1 MYSSSLEVMALW
13 TMIYGYLF
21 YHPLTNWGI
30 IALTYCVVMDFSQCG
45 NFLLEVFQDWVYQ
58 YFMEAHNNVVCFVFD
73 IPHQKFSTSWQ
84 IF

>member
-1 MYSSSLEVMALW
+1 MDHDLWLLILSS
-13 TMIYGYLF
+13 
-21 YHPLTNWGI
+21 TNQLGI
-30 IALTYCVVMDFSQCG
+30 IALIYCVVMDFSQCG

>member
-1 MYSSSLEVMALW
+1 MDHDLWLLIISS
-13 TMIYGYLF
+13 
-21 YHPLTNWGI
+21 TNQLGI

>member
-1 MYSSSLEVMALW
+1 MDHDLWLLILSS
-13 TMIYGYLF
+13 
-21 YHPLTNWGI
+21 TNQLGI
-30 IALTYCVVMDFSQCG
+30 IALIYCVVMDFSQCG

-58 YFMEAHNNVVCFVFD
+58 YFMEAHNNVVCFVFH